1 MSSIDIEITNRC
13 NAKCHFCP
21 RDATPHQGLMTT
33 EVFDQTLLRAIEY
46 REVATPVLG
55 FEPGISLCG
64 LGEPLLHREA
74 ANFTRQVREAGFR
87 CSMSS
92 NAALLD
98 EARGT
103 ALLEAGLQQIY
114 INVGDR
120 DDAYEDVYKLPF
132 DKTRDNVARFVE
144 MAGDQCEVVVVLVD
158 YKADKAHTSAM
169 REYWQSYGVTM
180 FREYDIIN
188 RGGAL
193 FVDHMQFESLPQLG
207 EAHAMLD
214 GVNGVPICGTP
225 FAFLFVGYDGK
236 YYLCCSD
243 WKKEVSFGTVF
254 DGSFLDITAAKL
266 RYVRERGPVCR
277 TCNLDPVNALTDAL
291 RADADGA
298 TLGAGE
304 RDKLIADLDQQ
315 STGVMGVIEKLIPG
329 VTADD
334 PRPVSPTRR
343 LIPITSR

>member
-21 RDATPHQGLMTT
+21 RDATPHQGLMSR
-33 EVFDQTLLRAIEY
+33 EVFDQALVRAIEY
-46 REVATPVLG
+46 REVAAPVLG
-55 FEPGISLCG
+55 FDPGISLCG
-64 LGEPLLHREA
+64 LGEPLLHRDA
-74 ANFTRQVREAGFR
+74 ATFTREVRDAGFR

-92 NAALLD
+92 NGALLD
-98 EARGT
+98 ERKGA

-120 DDAYEDVYKLPF
+120 DEGYEEVYKLPF
-132 DKTRDNVARFVE
+132 AKTRDNVARFVE
-144 MAGDQCEVVVVLVD
+144 MAGDECEVVIVLVD
-158 YKADKAHTSAM
+158 YKADKTHTAAM
-169 REYWQSYGVTM
+169 RDYWTSYGVKA
-180 FREYDIIN
+180 FREFDIIN

-193 FVDHMQFESLPQLG
+193 FVDHMQFETLPQLG
-207 EAHAMLD
+207 EAHAMLG
-214 GVNGVPICGTP
+214 GVNGVPVCGTP

-254 DGSFLDITAAKL
+254 DGSFLDITAEKL

-291 RADADGA
+291 RADAEG
-298 TLGAGE
+298 TPLGDGE
-304 RDKLIADLDQQ
+304 RDKLIAELTAQ
-315 STGVMGVIEKLIPG
+315 SDGVMDVIEKLLPG
-329 VTADD
+329 VSSGDTRQAPSGRRFIPVTA
-334 PRPVSPTRR
+334 R
-343 LIPITSR
+343 